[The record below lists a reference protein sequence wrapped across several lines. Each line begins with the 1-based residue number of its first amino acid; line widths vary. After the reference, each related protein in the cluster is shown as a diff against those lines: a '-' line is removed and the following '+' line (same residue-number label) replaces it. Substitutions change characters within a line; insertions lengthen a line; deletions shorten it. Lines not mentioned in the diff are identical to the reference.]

1 MIKSIIFVGC
11 VRIYCCKD
19 FNVCPQAAIS
29 KNKSNKILNNTSPA
43 VRRIGLILKERVFGN
58 QKVAT
63 IGFKWPTKSLNEDK
77 NSFLPKMYSYDVIYL
92 QNRRFAEVVF
102 YLKEKNVL
110 FKNRACKNLK
120 ALLCHPS
127 IKILPNQ
134 LFLTEILMSSA
145 ISKNLLLLLLS
156 RSLLKS
162 ESIVSWKSTCNIS
175 SPENKPKNTG
185 K

>member
-1 MIKSIIFVGC
+1 
-11 VRIYCCKD
+11 
-19 FNVCPQAAIS
+19 
-29 KNKSNKILNNTSPA
+29 
-43 VRRIGLILKERVFGN
+43 
-58 QKVAT
+58 
-63 IGFKWPTKSLNEDK
+63 
-77 NSFLPKMYSYDVIYL
+77 MYSYDVIYL
-92 QNRRFAEVVF
+92 QNRRFVEVVF
-102 YLKEKNVL
+102 YLKEKKNVL

-145 ISKNLLLLLLS
+145 ISKNLLLLPLS
-156 RSLLKS
+156 RSRLKS
-162 ESIVSWKSTCNIS
+162 ESIISWKSTCNIS